1 MLPVNTAE
9 ENHQKVGGCR
19 WWVTVGAFVSKQGS
33 SRLSPLREW
42 LACYRDYNSFVFLV
56 TVLTNMTSLIFF
68 NQIKLVMFG
77 YAGSSPLHGFSLIVV
92 LRLLIAVAPLVV
104 EHRLQGTRASVVA
117 TPGLWSTGSAVVV
130 QGLNLLRGIWD
141 LQAGFEPESP
151 ALTGEFFTT
160 EPPGKPQYT
169 FLCKWWFS
177 TREGFAFS
185 PSLLGNIWQWQETVF
200 IVIVGSG
207 GGVLLV

>member
-1 MLPVNTAE
+1 
-9 ENHQKVGGCR
+9 
-19 WWVTVGAFVSKQGS
+19 
-33 SRLSPLREW
+33 
-42 LACYRDYNSFVFLV
+42 
-56 TVLTNMTSLIFF
+56 
-68 NQIKLVMFG
+68 MFG

-207 GGVLLV
+207 GGVLLVWFSGSKTTPKGWKLVPGGFFFLSLTLLICVKHKYTYRT